1 MRTLLII
8 ILLSV
13 SVSQA
18 KELTLDQFV
27 TKVSNEAEAAGH
39 YELDA
44 SEVCEIFKNELTNKQ
59 NRIATR
65 DRKTPGQL
73 PQLPIRDAVDE
84 IGEVV
89 SQSRYLS
96 SLFQYLKCL

>member
-8 ILLSV
+8 IILTASV
-13 SVSQA
+13 SHS

-27 TKVSNEAEAAGH
+27 TKVSNEAEEAGH

-59 NRIATR
+59 KQECKALESESKN
-65 DRKTPGQL
+65 D
-73 PQLPIRDAVDE
+73 
-84 IGEVV
+84 
-89 SQSRYLS
+89 
-96 SLFQYLKCL
+96 